1 MMRARGGRGAG
12 LIVLTLVAALLLALL
27 PMPDWAA
34 PFRPPWVALALL
46 YWALALPQ
54 RVGVFTAF
62 TCGILLDVVTGT
74 LLGQH
79 ALSLSVVTYLAVV
92 LHRRMRL
99 FPWLQQTLSVGMLLL
114 LERLLFLWLLG
125 ATGQPMPP
133 PLYWATAVSGT
144 LLWPWVYW
152 LLGDLSRRARV
163 G

>member
-1 MMRARGGRGAG
+1 MSLRAGRGTAV
-12 LIVLTLVAALLLALL
+12 IFLTLFGAFLLALL

-62 TCGILLDVVTGT
+62 AFGILLDVVAGT

-79 ALSLSVVTYLAVV
+79 ALSLSVMTYLAVV
-92 LHRRMRL
+92 LHRRIRL
-99 FPWLQQTLSVGMLLL
+99 FPWLQQTLSVAMLLL

-133 PLYWATAVSGT
+133 PLYWATTVSGL

-152 LLGDLSRRARV
+152 LLRDLRRRFRV